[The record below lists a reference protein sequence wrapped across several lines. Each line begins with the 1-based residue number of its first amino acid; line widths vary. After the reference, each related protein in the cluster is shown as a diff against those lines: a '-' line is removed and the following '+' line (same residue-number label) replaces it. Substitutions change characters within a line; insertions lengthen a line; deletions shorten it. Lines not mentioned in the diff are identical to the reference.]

1 MSGSNKIRIKNFLLK
16 IDGAVAFEYA
26 LIAALVSVAIVAG
39 ATSVGSSTGN
49 IYDKVDEEIT
59 GAIKR

>member
-1 MSGSNKIRIKNFLLK
+1 MIKNFLLK

>member
-1 MSGSNKIRIKNFLLK
+1 MIRNFLSK
-16 IDGAVAFEYA
+16 IDGAVAIEYA

-39 ATSVGSSTGN
+39 AVSLGSSTGN

-59 GAIKR
+59 GAIK